1 MTFLTCTNTR
11 LAVVHISSDQHDEQR
26 DAKERDGMYACQG
39 HTINNRSFIFFFL
52 LELKYWLQE

>member
-1 MTFLTCTNTR
+1 MYEYKACG
-11 LAVVHISSDQHDEQR
+11 VHISSDQHDEQR